1 MNSYINVKLGAEF
14 NEPRRMSSTVDRLPQ
29 TVASVELWLAYTY
42 ILDWF
47 VHSIG
52 DHSAEPWVV
61 QRIISIWITQVFVLK
76 QLQVLPLLVVFSINS
91 KIIWNY
97 NNLVTQR
104 FPLSASVGRSRTRS
118 QRTVHVR
125 ATCWHCPSLCLLK
138 QRKTRSESLDVHSY
152 WSQSHPRTVRV
163 YPKKY

>member
-1 MNSYINVKLGAEF
+1 M
-14 NEPRRMSSTVDRLPQ
+14 PTDTDRLPQ

-61 QRIISIWITQVFVLK
+61 QWIISIWITQVFVLK
-76 QLQVLPLLVVFSINS
+76 QLQVLPLLVIFSIIS

-97 NNLVTQR
+97 NNFVTQR
-104 FPLSASVGRSRTRS
+104 LP
-118 QRTVHVR
+118 
-125 ATCWHCPSLCLLK
+125 
-138 QRKTRSESLDVHSY
+138 
-152 WSQSHPRTVRV
+152 
-163 YPKKY
+163 